1 MKYTIA
7 GIVVTDALIL
17 AWAWWRLDGAGFAFM
32 VFALA
37 CVTFFGG
44 LPVAL
49 GVWTRRL
56 DEKARRSTR
65 AAVLSLPRTPAGDG
79 PGRDGANTESRP
91 NTEEGDR

>member
-17 AWAWWRLDGAGFAFM
+17 AWAWCRLDGAGFAFM
-32 VFALA
+32 AFALA

-56 DEKARRSTR
+56 DEKARRSAP
-65 AAVLSLPRTPAGDG
+65 AAVVSLSNTSTGDG
-79 PGRDGANTESRP
+79 PGRGTAITESRP
-91 NTEEGDR
+91 STEEGD